1 MENMD
6 VQLPKKHPIVK
17 YKYYIIGGVL
27 FTGFL
32 IYLMIVSG
40 GPQKLRY
47 EAEKIEIA
55 EVKQD
60 KFLEYLDVEGI
71 VQPKL
76 TIKLNTQEGG
86 SVERIVAEAG
96 SMLKIGDTILILSN
110 PELVRTIND
119 ERDELEK
126 KKINYREK
134 QIQMEQRTSA
144 LRRQTLETIYKLNSL
159 SKKYELDKEEYKL
172 GIKTKAQYEMAVEEF
187 EFSKKNT
194 EMLLEELK
202 HDSLLNSIQTDLMQS
217 DLRRE
222 EVRFQRSVERLEN
235 LVVRSAAAGQL
246 SHIGVIPGDRVSAGT
261 SIGELKVVDQIK
273 INTKVSEYYIDRIVI
288 GLPATITY
296 QGEKYPLKITKIN
309 PEIRDR
315 QFEVDLVFAD
325 KQIDNVRIGKN
336 YRIQVELEQPEEA
349 LVVAKG
355 SFFQST
361 GGQWI
366 FKLDE
371 SGSKAVRIP
380 ISIGRQ
386 NPRQYEILDGLR
398 AGDRVI
404 VSNYDHFGDAQE
416 IILN

>member
-1 MENMD
+1 MSNMD

-47 EAEKIEIA
+47 DAEKIEIA

-96 SMLKIGDTILILSN
+96 SMLEIGDTILILSN

-134 QIQMEQRTSA
+134 QIQMEQRTSV

-187 EFSKKNT
+187 EFSRKNT

-235 LVVRSAAAGQL
+235 LVVRSSVAGQL
-246 SHIGVIPGDRVSAGT
+246 SHIGVIPGDRLSAGS

-325 KQIDNVRIGKN
+325 RQIDNVRIGKN

-404 VSNYDHFGDAQE
+404 VSGYDYFGDAQE
-416 IILN
+416 IIF